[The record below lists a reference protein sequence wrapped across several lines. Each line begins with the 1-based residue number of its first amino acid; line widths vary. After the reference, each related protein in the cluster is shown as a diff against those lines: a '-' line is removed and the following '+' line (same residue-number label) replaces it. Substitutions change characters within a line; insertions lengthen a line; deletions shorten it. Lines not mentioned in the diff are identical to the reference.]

1 MDVPVID
8 EEELGKLQLLSGGDG
23 EFMRDMIVNFE
34 RDAEQDINGLEA
46 AIARHDWQEFRDSAH
61 ALKGAA
67 LYLGLKRLAQLSAQ
81 AQNLDREEFELHGI
95 ARIQEL
101 RGAAETALAALRQR
115 LITARK
121 LG

>member
-1 MDVPVID
+1 
-8 EEELGKLQLLSGGDG
+8 
-23 EFMRDMIVNFE
+23 MRDMIVNFE